1 MQITSIRVSEYKGSS
16 IKPMTKLDIDV
27 SEIIKLVIIPFFNSM
42 TWHSKKF
49 LDFEDWKRVFMLKEK
64 GLQHTEHGLKAIDE
78 ILMRMNNKRLSNS
91 RHLLVDRE
99 SI

>member
-1 MQITSIRVSEYKGSS
+1 
-16 IKPMTKLDIDV
+16 
-27 SEIIKLVIIPFFNSM
+27 
-42 TWHSKKF
+42 
-49 LDFEDWKRVFMLKEK
+49 MLKEK
-64 GLQHTEHGLKAIDE
+64 GLQHTEQGLKAIDE